1 MADFTI
7 LSQRAQAVL
16 RCTLPPTGAVLQEFT
31 PQGVQHI
38 DLDDT
43 ELRAFLRAL
52 PPTLLQDVLDEAHP
66 FRSPT
71 LPNGLH
77 VDHRTGPSTVLDLRG
92 QSLANAI
99 LRLPEGD

>member
-16 RCTLPPTGAVLQEFT
+16 RCTLPSAGATLQEFS

-38 DLDDT
+38 DLTDT

-52 PPTLLQDVLDEAHP
+52 PPTLLQEVLDEGQP
-66 FRSPT
+66 FRSTPLPS
-71 LPNGLH
+71 LPNGHTPL
-77 VDHRTGPSTVLDLRG
+77 GQSVLDLRR